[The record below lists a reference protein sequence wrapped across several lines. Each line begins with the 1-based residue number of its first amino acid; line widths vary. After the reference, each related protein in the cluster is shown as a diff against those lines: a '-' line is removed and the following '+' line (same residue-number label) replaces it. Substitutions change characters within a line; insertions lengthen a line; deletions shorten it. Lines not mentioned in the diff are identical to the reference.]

1 MLAEDARDA
10 RALALEEQAM
20 LVQGLVLAFSGKDG
34 PKHAWNAYQE
44 ELRRLRGEAP
54 AFKPAPAVAAIMA
67 DPYLAALGG
76 RIARQARRR
85 RLRAEAAAEGK
96 PDGR

>member
-1 MLAEDARDA
+1 MLAEDERDA
-10 RALALEEQAM
+10 RARALEEQAT
-20 LVQGLVLAFSGKDG
+20 LVQGLAIALAGKDG
-34 PKHAWNAYQE
+34 PKHAWDAYRE
-44 ELRRLRGEAP
+44 ELRRLRGEGTAP
-54 AFKPAPAVAAIMA
+54 KAAPAVAAIMA

-85 RLRAEAAAEGK
+85 RLRAEAEAK